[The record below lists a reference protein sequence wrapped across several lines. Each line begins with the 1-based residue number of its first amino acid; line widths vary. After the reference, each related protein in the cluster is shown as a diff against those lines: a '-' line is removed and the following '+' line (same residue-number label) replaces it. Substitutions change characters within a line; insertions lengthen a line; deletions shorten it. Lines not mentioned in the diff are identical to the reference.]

1 MMPAAT
7 QFILY
12 LRLSK
17 ISYIG
22 FILGS
27 SNASKL
33 FGYINLCIYYL
44 SAIEEPRMNPIKFTY
59 FNTKKA
65 ASHEAAFRMNIESLD
80 NNHYEK
86 TYWDCAVS

>member
-1 MMPAAT
+1 MMSAAT

-44 SAIEEPRMNPIKFTY
+44 NAIEEPRMNPIKFTY

-86 TYWDCAVS
+86 TYWDCVIS